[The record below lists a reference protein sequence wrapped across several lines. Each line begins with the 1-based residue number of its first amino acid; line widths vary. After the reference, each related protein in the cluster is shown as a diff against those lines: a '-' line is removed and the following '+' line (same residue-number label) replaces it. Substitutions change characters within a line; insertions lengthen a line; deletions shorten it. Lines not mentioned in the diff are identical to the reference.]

1 MAKQEIQKTRVRS
14 VRLPEKI
21 WDLIA
26 KVSASEYR
34 STNEQILKLIED
46 YLVERGE
53 MQEGER
59 KQPIRRK
66 TS

>member
-1 MAKQEIQKTRVRS
+1 MPKENNQKTKVKS
-14 VRLPEKI
+14 VRLPERI

-46 YLVERGE
+46 YLVQRGE
-53 MQEGER
+53 MKEADR
-59 KQPIRRK
+59 KKSIRRK